1 MHGFK
6 KGFKKM
12 MCGVGKRERE
22 VLGRDLKSVR
32 KIDTV
37 FIIDNINI

>member
-22 VLGRDLKSVR
+22 VRERFEICS
-32 KIDTV
+32 
-37 FIIDNINI
+37 